1 MAKHGGRAAERDYG
15 RGEPWRQPLLPMK
28 ILSYLHL
35 VCAQAFYK
43 WAMREISPTH
53 PDVPRIMMRQKELSD
68 RASRLF
74 A

>member
-1 MAKHGGRAAERDYG
+1 
-15 RGEPWRQPLLPMK
+15 MK

-35 VCAQAFYK
+35 VVAQAFYR
-43 WAMREISPTH
+43 WAMREIDPTH
-53 PDVPRIMMRQKELSD
+53 PDVPRIMRRQRELSD